1 MYLQVVRG
9 YSALQAGLYSLPMA
23 VMMLLLAP
31 LSGRI
36 VGSRGSRWP
45 QVFAGVFMTIAP
57 LLLAGVAA
65 AIASTSRQDRV
76 SALEQFGPAF
86 ATATHPGWAII
97 AGLELLILVLGALTS
112 TAWALRTARRTAS
125 RLALD

>member
-36 VGSRGSRWP
+36 VDSRRSRWP

-65 AIASTSRQDRV
+65 AIASTSRQIGF
-76 SALEQFGPAF
+76 ALEQFGPAF